1 MKIQGVQ
8 LVRRKPK
15 DGVSVLRID
24 NYYLLTATGDVPSAD
39 DAGWTLVASG
49 ETAPVPTSAKSYLW
63 HKSITTMSDG
73 TTLTPV
79 IEFGGSLGQNGFD
92 YDLVPSATAILKDA
106 EGNLT
111 PYSVGCTL
119 IRREADGTVTRVG
132 LPAGYTAKY
141 SLDNGTER
149 NYSIDKTVL
158 SKIVVNNDNSVITFL
173 LYYGDVVVERQ
184 NINVISEGAQGLN
197 GRGIQ
202 SQDYRF
208 KAVASN
214 TTAPSAP
221 TSDSE
226 YTSGWYALESAGY
239 STEKPYLYRCTKTTY
254 IDGNNKTTTEYAVDG
269 PTVWG
274 NTGNGI
280 KSEVVSYAPWT
291 SGTEAPSSLIWSV
304 VSKTDLSKVTLAQGY
319 YVWTRTETTY
329 TDGTTA
335 YLGERCLG
343 GAENFVTK
351 VTTYALGD
359 DGTTAPTDGWA
370 STYTA
375 EEGKWLW
382 ERTEYCWTAKSGSTY
397 DYKCVGYFAKSGTDG
412 KAGMVMRVTEWQNNS
427 TTIYHNDEDLE
438 TSPRYL
444 DIVTVTDSSTGDF
457 TAYQCK
463 LTHLASLAGS
473 VENTKFWT
481 PMNNM
486 SPIYT
491 SLIVA
496 DKAVMRLSQTNQIN
510 IVNSENKVQGSFGG
524 VEDETNG
531 YPLWMGGETAS
542 AAKFK
547 VKYDGTL
554 EATGANISGTVNA
567 TAGTIGGFA
576 LAQGRIGVDK
586 DSSSDGLGITE
597 NYLRFSTSKQKVLI
611 GALSSTGTPYNG
623 YFSLTAEDGTTLEL
637 HHDIPSA
644 YAQQEYYLRPKALE
658 VYGNTFAKGKQAI
671 FENGYIGTAYS
682 NTIQNW
688 FPLTHKYQFD
698 SNSASSLAV
707 NLPSKTNIDSLM
719 SSEAVMFDLEI
730 VCGSSMT
737 GEIVIQPDTGNTTTI
752 FRPRHFKV
760 AYNTLTGQYDFS
772 IASAATVSSYTM
784 YAGDHLRLRYSG
796 GVYYMLTDRVET
808 SGFSGS
814 NLK

>member
-49 ETAPVPTSAKSYLW
+49 ETAPVPTSAKPYLW
-63 HKSITTMSDG
+63 HKSVTTMSDG

-214 TTAPSAP
+214 TAPTAPA
-221 TSDSE
+221 SDSE

-274 NTGNGI
+274 NTGDTGNGI
-280 KSEVVSYAPWT
+280 KSETKLYNMTTSTTEPGDTSWSTWT
-291 SGTEAPSSLIWSV
+291 TLFPFLNPTALYIWECT
-304 VSKTDLSKVTLAQGY
+304 K
-319 YVWTRTETTY
+319 TTY

-335 YLGERCLG
+335 FIGKHIIGESSDYVDKG
-343 GAENFVTK
+343 TQ
-351 VTTYALGD
+351 YALSD
-359 DGTTAPTDGWA
+359 SGTTAPTSDW
-370 STYTA
+370 STSYTA
-375 EEGKWLW
+375 TEGKWLW
-382 ERTEYCWTAKSGSTY
+382 ERTEYKWQKTSHTY
-397 DYKCVGYFAKSGTDG
+397 SDAKCVGYFAKSGTDG

-567 TAGTIGGFA
+567 TAGTIGGFE

-611 GALSSTGTPYNG
+611 GALNSYGSPYNG
-623 YFSLTAEDGTTLEL
+623 YFSLTAADGTTLEL

-644 YAQQEYYLRPKALE
+644 DAQYEYSYKPKALE
-658 VYGNTFAKGKQAI
+658 VYGNTFTKGKQAI

-688 FPLTHKYQFD
+688 FLLTHKYQFD

-707 NLPSKTNIDSLM
+707 NLPSKTDIDSLM
-719 SSEAVMFDLEI
+719 SSETVMFDLEI

-760 AYNTLTGQYDFS
+760 TYNTLTGQYDFS

>member
-49 ETAPVPTSAKSYLW
+49 ETAPVPTSAKPYLW

-184 NINVISEGAQGLN
+184 NINVIIEGAQGLN

-214 TTAPSAP
+214 TAPTAPA
-221 TSDSE
+221 SDSE

-274 NTGNGI
+274 NTGDTGNGI
-280 KSEVVSYAPWT
+280 KSETKLYNMTTSTTEPGDTLWSTWT
-291 SGTEAPSSLIWSV
+291 TLFPFLNPTALYIWECT
-304 VSKTDLSKVTLAQGY
+304 K
-319 YVWTRTETTY
+319 TTY

-335 YLGERCLG
+335 FIGKHIIGESSDYVDKG
-343 GAENFVTK
+343 TQ
-351 VTTYALGD
+351 YALSD
-359 DGTTAPTDGWA
+359 SGTTAPTSDW
-370 STYTA
+370 STSYTA
-375 EEGKWLW
+375 TEGKWLW
-382 ERTEYCWTAKSGSTY
+382 ERTEYKWQKTSHTY
-397 DYKCVGYFAKSGTDG
+397 SDAKCVGYFAKSGTDG

-567 TAGTIGGFA
+567 TAGTIGGFE

-611 GALSSTGTPYNG
+611 GALNSYGSPYNG
-623 YFSLTAEDGTTLEL
+623 YFSLTAADGTTLEL

-644 YAQQEYYLRPKALE
+644 DAQYEYSYKPKALE
-658 VYGNTFAKGKQAI
+658 VYGNTFTKGKQAI

-688 FPLTHKYQFD
+688 FLLTHKYQFD

-707 NLPSKTNIDSLM
+707 NLPSKTDIDSLM
-719 SSEAVMFDLEI
+719 SSETVMFDLEI

-752 FRPRHFKV
+752 VRPRHYKV
-760 AYNTLTGQYDFS
+760 TYNTLTGQYDFS